1 MTKDQLTKEL
11 AKIVARA
18 DRYEQRESKMDGDDA
33 YMFWEGYKA
42 ALYDLINTINEGS
55 NPKYCAIVVDST
67 DWDQFE
73 QVHEYAVRNDCSVE
87 QAVRLLVDK
96 AVAQ

>member
-1 MTKDQLTKEL
+1 MTKEQFTKEI

-18 DRYEQRESKMDGDDA
+18 DRHEQRESRTDGDDA
-33 YMFWEGYKA
+33 YMFWGGYKA

-67 DWDQFE
+67 DWDQME
-73 QVHEYAVRNDCSVE
+73 QIHAYAVSNDCSVE